1 MIAEIIAWAG
11 GALGLISAV
20 VTLVTAHVMCRRVPA
35 LVEPVTA
42 RAVMIVP
49 ATGDLPRLAA
59 FHDALLAQRCRP
71 ARIVFAVESVDDPAY
86 ARLLALVASSPFSI
100 DVVVAGE
107 ATASSQKC
115 RNQASALRLFGQSEP
130 YVVLADIDI
139 LPPPDWLGHL
149 LRPLT
154 RDVADVVTGY
164 RWTMPADARPATV
177 LGTWIDRSVAGLPKP
192 NDGWLAWGGSI
203 ALRRDA
209 VERLGLPDLFEREIS
224 DDLSLAKA
232 ARRAGARV
240 IFRRSVLLPTP
251 VAHSFASLIAFG
263 QRQYQMFL
271 FYQWPLW
278 LAAAV
283 TVVANL
289 FGSVALLWL
298 AFHSPAGLAA
308 YALSLIMIAAAD
320 QRRRSMARRAGIAP
334 VGGVVEVILR
344 FMPLLLPVIHLLHL
358 AAIVLS
364 LDRRKVVWGHCVYRM
379 RGGRVT
385 GIERRRWSSIVSS
398 DARGD

>member
-1 MIAEIIAWAG
+1 VIVEIIAWAG
-11 GALGLISAV
+11 GALGLVSAL

-35 LVEPVTA
+35 LVEQVDA
-42 RAVMIVP
+42 RAVLIVP
-49 ATGDLPRLAA
+49 ATGDLPRLTA
-59 FHDALLAQRCRP
+59 FHDALLAQRCPP

-86 ARLLALVASSPFSI
+86 ARLLALAASSPFAI
-100 DVVVAGE
+100 EVVVAGE

-115 RNQASALRLFGQSEP
+115 HNQAAALRRLGQSEP
-130 YVVLADIDI
+130 HVVLADIDI
-139 LPPPDWLGHL
+139 LPTPDWLGHL

-164 RWTMPADARPATV
+164 RWTMPADARAATV

-203 ALRRDA
+203 ALRRET
-209 VERLGLPDLFEREIS
+209 VERLGLPDLFDHEVS
-224 DDLSLAKA
+224 DDLSLARA

-251 VAHSFASLIAFG
+251 VAHSFASLIGFG

-271 FYQWPLW
+271 FYQRPLW

-289 FGSVALLWL
+289 LGSAALLWL

-308 YALSLIMIAAAD
+308 YTLAVIIIAIAD
-320 QRRRSMARRAGIAP
+320 QRRRSMARRAGIPPA
-334 VGGVVEVILR
+334 GGSVEVILR
-344 FMPLLLPVIHLLHL
+344 FMPLILPVIHLLHL
-358 AAIVLS
+358 VAIVLS
-364 LDRRKVVWGHCVYRM
+364 LDRRKVTWGHCVYRM

-398 DARGD
+398 DNRGD